1 MYPRANKRTPLTI
14 RQETFVREYVKSG
27 GNGADAALK
36 SYRCGSRN
44 AARVRACLELKKPHV
59 RRGVEL
65 LRERMAK
72 RSDITI
78 EKILTDY
85 QDALTIAKS
94 QERAADMVSAATA
107 QAKLV
112 GLLRDRVET
121 GQPGEFDHLD
131 NISDIIEKVAEEV
144 GPEAAQALMKALGY
158 SDQEV
163 AETGQLMSAEPA
175 SDAIN

>member
-1 MYPRANKRTPLTI
+1 
-14 RQETFVREYVKSG
+14 
-27 GNGADAALK
+27 
-36 SYRCGSRN
+36 
-44 AARVRACLELKKPHV
+44 
-59 RRGVEL
+59 
-65 LRERMAK
+65 MAK

-85 QDALTIAKS
+85 QDALTIAKT
-94 QERAADMVSAATA
+94 QERAADIVTAATA

-144 GPEAAQALMKALGY
+144 GPEAAQALMKVLGY

>member
-1 MYPRANKRTPLTI
+1 MRATKRPLTI

-27 GNGADAALK
+27 GNGPEAAIK
-36 SYRCGSRN
+36 SFRCGSRN
-44 AARVRACLELKKPHV
+44 YARVRACLELKKPHV
-59 RRGVEL
+59 RRGVEI
-65 LRERMAK
+65 LRNRMAK

-85 QDALTIAKS
+85 QDALTLAKEQS
-94 QERAADMVSAATA
+94 RPADIVNAATA

-131 NISDIIEKVAEEV
+131 SVSDIIEKVAAEV
-144 GPEAAQALMKALGY
+144 GSEAAKALMKVLGY
-158 SDQEV
+158 SDQGTSES
-163 AETGQLMSAEPA
+163 GQLMTIEPA

>member
-1 MYPRANKRTPLTI
+1 
-14 RQETFVREYVKSG
+14 
-27 GNGADAALK
+27 
-36 SYRCGSRN
+36 
-44 AARVRACLELKKPHV
+44 
-59 RRGVEL
+59 
-65 LRERMAK
+65 MAK

-85 QDALTIAKS
+85 QDALTLAKEQS
-94 QERAADMVSAATA
+94 RPADIVNAATA

-131 NISDIIEKVAEEV
+131 SVSDIIEKVAAEV
-144 GPEAAQALMKALGY
+144 GSEAAKALMKVLGY
-158 SDQEV
+158 SDQGTSES
-163 AETGQLMSAEPA
+163 GQLMTIEPA

>member
-1 MYPRANKRTPLTI
+1 
-14 RQETFVREYVKSG
+14 
-27 GNGADAALK
+27 
-36 SYRCGSRN
+36 
-44 AARVRACLELKKPHV
+44 
-59 RRGVEL
+59 
-65 LRERMAK
+65 MAK

-85 QDALTIAKS
+85 QDALNIAKS
-94 QERAADMVSAATA
+94 QDKASDIVAAATA

-131 NISDIIEKVAEEV
+131 SISDIIEKVAEEV
-144 GPEAAQALMKALGY
+144 GPEAAQALMKVLGY
-158 SDQEV
+158 SGQEIT
-163 AETGQLMSAEPA
+163 ETGPLMAAEPA